1 MEKMILKASTPFY
14 EGASINM
21 LSTMLLLLNLKA
33 MHGVT
38 NAFMDKLVSL
48 LRKKLLPNGK

>member
-1 MEKMILKASTPFY
+1 MEEMILKMSTPFY
-14 EGASINM
+14 EGASTSM

-38 NAFMDKLVSL
+38 NAFMDELFSL
-48 LRKKLLPNGK
+48 LRK